1 MKRRAKTEQ
10 CESNVAD
17 DIQAQAPSSIG
28 SSYIEDEQIG
38 NGIYRDVTNS
48 ESILSKALMNLSFN
62 DRNAI
67 EEEIH
72 GVSCVLPQETDRV
85 LTESLASFDRELA
98 RIEHKPGYLK
108 AQALLM
114 ANSAT
119 HTHFWM
125 DRREF
130 RLRFLRSE
138 LFRPREAAVRFAG
151 CMDFL
156 LDIYGEYALRRPIR
170 LTDMSREEMMVLR
183 EGTYQ
188 LLPYRDRSGR
198 RIYAIVVNSRK
209 DVSRRVL
216 LKVLFYLWFVLSGGS
231 DIANNDINNIETQ
244 RKGAIAV
251 IFPSFAHKQ
260 YNNNSNVMRNIK
272 FLKQRSE
279 INAVVGGVIPIRI
292 TAIHICLPRSSRF
305 QIVSSFVLQLKQ
317 YSTRI
322 RIHLGDPLEI
332 RYKLQGYG
340 IPAEFIPATDAGNIK
355 IVNLRKWVKL
365 RKHVEKEE
373 QEWMVQ
379 AGTLYSSSNSEEESS
394 LASTGVDIHMPMS
407 NIVECPLSA
416 DVVFR
421 RGRSLNFHPGNVM
434 FENLIELRIHEHTID
449 PGTTQSRR
457 RALEMTL
464 IEKVRSN
471 GGRFLKWEADK
482 CWWVNMDSIETTTKG
497 NNNSNNSQREALDKE
512 ILSKVH
518 YAFRDFRKKM
528 LRTKQEL
535 IVNASST
542 HVFEQQQDGQ
552 KRARFLHNNT
562 KKAAAIVQKWRWTI
576 VHKVGVCFDLI
587 LFISFTKMAL
597 VTAIVRRR

>member
-10 CESNVAD
+10 CGSNAAD
-17 DIQAQAPSSIG
+17 NIQAQAPSSIG
-28 SSYIEDEQIG
+28 SSNIEDEQIG
-38 NGIYRDVTNS
+38 NGIYSDATSS

-72 GVSCVLPQETDRV
+72 GVSCVLPQETDRL

-198 RIYAIVVNSRK
+198 RIYVIVANSRK

-251 IFPSFAHKQ
+251 IFPSFAHMQ
-260 YNNNSNVMRNIK
+260 YSNNSNVMKNLK
-272 FLKQRSE
+272 FLKERTE

-292 TAIHICLPRSSRF
+292 TAVHICLPRSSLS
-305 QIVSSFVLQLKQ
+305 QIASSFVLHLKQ
-317 YSTRI
+317 YSTRL

-340 IPAEFIPATDAGNIK
+340 IPTEFIPATDAGNIK
-355 IVNLRKWVKL
+355 SANLRQWMKL

-379 AGTLYSSSNSEEESS
+379 TGTLYSSSNSEEDSS

-421 RGRSLNFHPGNVM
+421 RGQSLNFHPGNAM
-434 FENLIELRIHEHTID
+434 FQNLIELRIHEHTID
-449 PGTTQSRR
+449 PKTTQSRR
-457 RALEMTL
+457 LALEMEL

-471 GGRFLKWEADK
+471 GGRFLKWEVDK
-482 CWWVNMDSIETTTKG
+482 RWWVNMDSVETTTKG

-512 ILSKVH
+512 ILTKVRC
-518 YAFRDFRKKM
+518 AFRDFRKKM
-528 LRTKQEL
+528 IRTKQEM

-542 HVFEQQQDGQ
+542 HVFEQQQEGQ
-552 KRARFLHNNT
+552 KRARFLHNKNDRST
-562 KKAAAIVQKWRWTI
+562 TTSNESPSYCEIGGCLRLGGNSNRSNNKGCV
-576 VHKVGVCFDLI
+576 
-587 LFISFTKMAL
+587 
-597 VTAIVRRR
+597 

>member
-10 CESNVAD
+10 CGSNAAD
-17 DIQAQAPSSIG
+17 NIQAQAPSSIG
-28 SSYIEDEQIG
+28 SSNIEDEQIG
-38 NGIYRDVTNS
+38 NGIYSDATSS

-72 GVSCVLPQETDRV
+72 GVSCVLPQETDRL

-198 RIYAIVVNSRK
+198 RIYVIVANSRK

-251 IFPSFAHKQ
+251 IFPSFAHMQ
-260 YNNNSNVMRNIK
+260 YSNNSNVMKNLK
-272 FLKQRSE
+272 FLKERTE

-292 TAIHICLPRSSRF
+292 TAVHICLPRSSLS
-305 QIVSSFVLQLKQ
+305 QIASSFVLHLKQ
-317 YSTRI
+317 YSTRL

-340 IPAEFIPATDAGNIK
+340 IPTEFIPATDAGNIK
-355 IVNLRKWVKL
+355 SANLRQWMKL

-379 AGTLYSSSNSEEESS
+379 TGTLYSSSNSEEDSS

-421 RGRSLNFHPGNVM
+421 RGQSLNFHPGNAM
-434 FENLIELRIHEHTID
+434 FQNLIELRIHEHTID
-449 PGTTQSRR
+449 PKTTQSRR
-457 RALEMTL
+457 LALEMEL

-471 GGRFLKWEADK
+471 GGRFLKWEVDK
-482 CWWVNMDSIETTTKG
+482 RWWVNMDSVETTTKG